1 MKTKT
6 LIYEV
11 QVPEYWN
18 INDIKG
24 VPYDEEGNEILN
36 ETIDNDTEVYEYR
49 GGVENMLNETLVFAE
64 KKYNKRIDGEG
75 HCWGEIF
82 ESKDFYIAQLNP
94 ADIAHAQTRLVYG
107 GEDD

>member
-36 ETIDNDTEVYEYR
+36 ETIDNDTEV
-49 GGVENMLNETLVFAE
+49 
-64 KKYNKRIDGEG
+64 
-75 HCWGEIF
+75 
-82 ESKDFYIAQLNP
+82 
-94 ADIAHAQTRLVYG
+94 
-107 GEDD
+107 

>member
-1 MKTKT
+1 
-6 LIYEV
+6 
-11 QVPEYWN
+11 
-18 INDIKG
+18 
-24 VPYDEEGNEILN
+24 
-36 ETIDNDTEVYEYR
+36 
-49 GGVENMLNETLVFAE
+49 MLNETLVFAE